1 MNGKTTINEEVFVE
15 LAKTAMTKVVGVFPE
30 TDTKSPL
37 ASFAKQLAE
46 RFIPQIIVKKTDADP
61 DTSTKGNVSYEM
73 RLSLLYGAN
82 IPEAVGK
89 VREAIKEEVETIACY
104 EVEKIDIVV
113 EKLIKPEKHEPAPTT
128 PVLEG

>member
-30 TDTKSPL
+30 TDARSSL
-37 ASFAKQLAE
+37 SSFAKLLAE

-61 DTSTKGNVSYEM
+61 ATDTKGVVSFDM

-82 IPEAVGK
+82 IPEAVAK

-104 EVEKIDIVV
+104 QVEKIDIIV
-113 EKLIKPEKHEPAPTT
+113 EKLVKPEKPEPAP
-128 PVLEG
+128 VEEG

>member
-30 TDTKSPL
+30 TENKGTL
-37 ASFAKQLAE
+37 AGFAKLLAE

-61 DTSTKGNVSYEM
+61 VTDTKGSVVYDM

-89 VREAIKEEVETIACY
+89 VRAAIKEEVETIACY
-104 EVEKIDIVV
+104 SVEKIDIVV
-113 EKLIKPEKHEPAPTT
+113 EKLVKPEKAEPVPVPTEE
-128 PVLEG
+128 V

>member
-30 TDTKSPL
+30 TDAKNSL
-37 ASFAKQLAE
+37 ASFAKLLAE

-61 DTSTKGNVSYEM
+61 VTDTKGIVSFDM

-82 IPEAVGK
+82 IPEAVAK
-89 VREAIKEEVETIACY
+89 VREAIKQEVETIACY
-104 EVEKIDIVV
+104 QVEKIDIIV
-113 EKLIKPEKHEPAPTT
+113 EKLVKPEKPEPAA
-128 PVLEG
+128 PVDAE